1 MARPSGSET
10 TCSSCGQTFPTSR
23 QLNQHITR
31 IHLVEPMLKR
41 RQKEFVNCNICDKMC
56 TGNRNLKDHL
66 KREHHV
72 SPIKKMK
79 PATQPD
85 DPPQPDSP
93 DQDGEIPLLT
103 TTPRKRFKCPVGGC
117 DKDYKLK
124 QHATRHIID
133 NHLDQTNG
141 IKDFKCPICSKKF
154 LKKHAFSRHMNQK
167 HLEPQTET
175 PKAASIAPDRNL
187 KDTSRILEEAHQTL
201 DAHENLIDTTDE
213 KSWPCVVC
221 DREYNRKQHLTR
233 HIKQKHSIPQ
243 EEPSSALVHNPEQ
256 LQSAEAQGEPFLKRK
271 STEGD
276 DDVEHKKTKL

>member
-1 MARPSGSET
+1 MPRPRMQKSYETRARLNNHLTANPTHQREGIKPPLKPFPCKYKDCGKSYVEHRDLRIHWDLFDKHRPQDPAAVIRRLTDAKQPKPKESREDRTMARPSGSET

-154 LKKHAFSRHMNQK
+154 LKKTRLQSPHES
-167 HLEPQTET
+167 E
-175 PKAASIAPDRNL
+175 
-187 KDTSRILEEAHQTL
+187 TSR
-201 DAHENLIDTTDE
+201 TT
-213 KSWPCVVC
+213 
-221 DREYNRKQHLTR
+221 NRDPQSCFYCTR
-233 HIKQKHSIPQ
+233 S
-243 EEPSSALVHNPEQ
+243 
-256 LQSAEAQGEPFLKRK
+256 
-271 STEGD
+271 
-276 DDVEHKKTKL
+276 